1 MMWQCKFTEYS
12 KHIIV
17 RQNVGSRGSCVCEQK
32 EYIETLLSV
41 QYFSDPKTGLKI
53 KFVNK

>member
-17 RQNVGSRGSCVCEQK
+17 RQNVGSRGSCVCEHK

-41 QYFSDPKTGLKI
+41 QYFCDPKTGLKI